1 MPKTSQKHPD
11 RIQIQI
17 RKEKKKIKTRSTNK
31 NQRGGDV
38 TMIESD
44 RGDRWMIP
52 RSSLQDQFGFGLVWF
67 GLVWWERE
75 KERRWRRPKRKEGS
89 GTLSFFF
96 LPPFLDRAEN
106 MASIGDGRTTPTTSR
121 PAHSPLPTNG
131 NFYRLLKRQ
140 FCPLNYRGGGIQWSA
155 WPCIAVYSSRL
166 GHIDWVEG
174 QLENVVSIFSL

>member
-52 RSSLQDQFGFGLVWF
+52 RSSLQDQFWFGLVWF
-67 GLVWWERE
+67 DERE
-75 KERRWRRPKRKEGS
+75 RKRGDEEDLRERKVLELFPFFFFPLSSIERRIWRQLGTAERPPP
-89 GTLSFFF
+89 
-96 LPPFLDRAEN
+96 LPDPHILL
-106 MASIGDGRTTPTTSR
+106 SR
-121 PAHSPLPTNG
+121 PTATFIGSWKDSFALWIIEEAGFNGPRGHVLPSIA
-131 NFYRLLKRQ
+131 
-140 FCPLNYRGGGIQWSA
+140 RG
-155 WPCIAVYSSRL
+155 
-166 GHIDWVEG
+166 
-174 QLENVVSIFSL
+174 